1 MKDKFEGCI
10 LGFVLGD
17 VLGDPLENLDPE
29 EIRRRYG
36 IVREPI
42 GKSCGTDDTEM
53 MRIVMRSIIERGK
66 YDAREVARRYKEW
79 FPKAERIGMTTYAAL
94 SEMCLEDLT
103 YGARKAKE
111 QGLGYGN
118 GPLMRMPPIS
128 LYHFWDEDPESLIR
142 DAFSETVLTHYTPEA
157 VTGAVIYSLFLVYIG
172 RGMAPEESL
181 ERIYSD
187 IGILPEEWLSY
198 EVLEEAEGALNVN
211 IEALRSCDAKGYVV
225 NSLRIAIASSFEDS
239 FAEPILQIVN
249 LGGDTD
255 TNAAVAGAVLGIKLG
270 VGALPKDWLQYIE
283 GFEEILDEVSELYEV
298 SLQNSSQSSQSRMR
312 YCN

>member
-1 MKDKFEGCI
+1 MKEKFEGCI

-17 VLGDPLENLDPE
+17 VLGDPVENLDPM

-36 IVREPI
+36 ILREPI
-42 GKSCGTDDTEM
+42 GKSCGTDDTKM

-66 YDAREVARRYKEW
+66 YDPKDVAKRYKEW
-79 FPKAERIGMTTYAAL
+79 LPKAERIGMTTAAAL
-94 SEMCLEDLT
+94 SEIRLEDLT
-103 YGARKAKE
+103 YGARKARE

-128 LYHFWDEDPESLIR
+128 LLHFWDEDPEALIR
-142 DAFSETVLTHYTPEA
+142 DSFSETILTHYTPEA
-157 VTGAVIYSLFLVYIG
+157 VTGAVIYSLFLVYLG
-172 RGMAPEESL
+172 HGMSPESCI
-181 ERIYSD
+181 ERIYSE

-211 IEALRSCDAKGYVV
+211 LEALRSCDAKGYVV
-225 NSLRIAIASSFEDS
+225 NALRIAIASSFEDS
-239 FAEPILQIVN
+239 FQEPILQIVN

-270 VGALPKDWLQYIE
+270 VKALPKDWLQYVE
-283 GFEEILDEVSELYEV
+283 GFEEILEEIEKLYEI
-298 SLQNSSQSSQSRMR
+298 SLKNSSQFSEG
-312 YCN
+312 